1 MSINPKQVV
10 ISILE
15 TNSKV
20 LEVLGHALK
29 PFEISLQQFNVL
41 RILRGQKG
49 VAANLSTVQ
58 ERMVN
63 RMSNTTRIIDKLID
77 KEYVERSI
85 CKNNRRKIELFITEE
100 GLSLLKK
107 VDPIVDQSEAEI
119 LRSLKSMEQEEL
131 FTLLKKNQY
140 LIKISTFMKANRP
153 KCGCGNTQNLE
164 GYCDGSHLNK

>member
-1 MSINPKQVV
+1 LLKYNSPKLKTNQKKICEFKNYITFVPTIVVSTYVINPKQVV

-107 VDPIVDQSEAEI
+107 VDPIVDQAEAEI
-119 LRSLKSMEQEEL
+119 TQTLKSSEQEQL
-131 FTLLKKNQY
+131 FSLLKKMNV
-140 LIKISTFMKANRP
+140 
-153 KCGCGNTQNLE
+153 
-164 GYCDGSHLNK
+164 